1 VHDEIKETH
10 TMGFLDKLLG
20 REKKAVDTVEE
31 KLGMHDHDHDHGDAA
46 AAPPPPSA
54 APEAPAAPEPGESA

>member
-1 VHDEIKETH
+1 VHDETKETNA
-10 TMGFLDKLLG
+10 MGFLDKLLG

-46 AAPPPPSA
+46 AAPPAPS
-54 APEAPAAPEPGESA
+54 APAAPPAAPEQDESA